1 MPNLVNELIVREL
14 TDEFGAAEGLLLVAF
29 GGLTVKET
37 EKVRGELADKG
48 VKFRLVRNNLARRVL
63 KEQGLEFPEEA
74 LLGNTGIAYGDA
86 EAPIL
91 AAKILTEKE
100 LKKTGKVTLKASL
113 LEGQVLD
120 AVKTTALADIPDRE
134 SLYAML
140 LGVISG
146 PARSL
151 AGVLN
156 AVPSA
161 TARVLQARA
170 DSLQESEG

>member
-1 MPNLVNELIVREL
+1 MPNLVNELVVREL
-14 TDEFGAAEGLLLVAF
+14 TEEFRAAEGMLLVAF

-37 EKVRGELADKG
+37 EKVRGELAEKG
-48 VKFRLVRNNLARRVL
+48 VKFRIVRNNLARRVL
-63 KEQGLEFPEEA
+63 KDRGLEFPEQA

-86 EAPIL
+86 EVPIL
-91 AAKILTEKE
+91 AAKIFSSKE

-113 LEGQVLD
+113 LEGEVLD
-120 AVKTTALADIPDRE
+120 AERTKTLADIPDRE

-151 AGVLN
+151 ASVLH

-161 TARVLQARA
+161 TARVLKARA
-170 DSLQESEG
+170 DSLQESGG